1 LNVHIRERAKY
12 TLFPQRLDA
21 LGLPMPRQLNH
32 AVIAAWLLGIS
43 FSQLAAPAFAEPP
56 AVEEVLGVLGMDKG
70 QIAKLAQGRPVA
82 YALSEDSAD
91 ELAAGIAWYLPV
103 PLAKVANQLRREN
116 PDPLDVDIMAY
127 GLLTERDGAASFSPV
142 ALSREEVEVLLDV
155 EPGDEFNLSAS
166 EIESFKPL
174 KQMAPKVGDEAVL
187 QHYREILFQRF
198 EAYRRGGT
206 KAIAPYARGEN
217 RASKPSL
224 ELHQATN
231 ASVILARYFP
241 ALHKAWLDYPNP
253 SPPGANETFLWVEK
267 KVESRPAVI
276 LRHRISMDWNGGV
289 LVLTREFYAPHSYNS
304 SQWITGCLPY
314 RNGTVIFQQVR
325 SYTDQ
330 VAGIASNVKHIFGR
344 RLLKDKMLKS
354 FKRLCGALGQCP

>member
-1 LNVHIRERAKY
+1 
-12 TLFPQRLDA
+12 
-21 LGLPMPRQLNH
+21 MPRQLKH

-43 FSQLAAPAFAEPP
+43 FSQLVAPAFAEPP

-70 QIAKLAQGRPVA
+70 QIAKLSQGRPVA
-82 YALSEDSAD
+82 YALSEDGAD

-103 PLAKVANQLRREN
+103 PLAKVANQLRQEN

-142 ALSREEVEVLLDV
+142 ALSREEVEALLDV

-174 KQMAPKVGDEAVL
+174 KQMAPKVSDEAVL

-198 EAYRRGGT
+198 EAYRRAGT
-206 KAIAPYARGEN
+206 KAIAPYAREEN
-217 RASKPSL
+217 RDSKPSL
-224 ELHQATN
+224 ELRQAAN
-231 ASVILARYFP
+231 ASVILAHYFP
-241 ALHKAWLDYPNP
+241 ALHKVWLDYPNP
-253 SPPGANETFLWVEK
+253 SPSGANEAFLWVEK

-304 SQWITGCLPY
+304 SQWITGCLAY

-330 VAGIASNVKHIFGR
+330 VTGIASNVKHIFGR

-354 FKRLCGALGQCP
+354 FERLCGVLGQCH